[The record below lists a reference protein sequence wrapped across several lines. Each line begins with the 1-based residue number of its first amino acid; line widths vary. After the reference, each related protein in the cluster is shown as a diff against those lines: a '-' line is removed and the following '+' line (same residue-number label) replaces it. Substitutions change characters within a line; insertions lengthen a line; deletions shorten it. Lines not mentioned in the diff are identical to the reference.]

1 MNLFIYHPFTN
12 LSLQIRSSKGD
23 ASLRQSQPAN
33 KEPMKKDPQQNGL
46 NKEQELTAD
55 ELLANIQS
63 AVDELLHQYHPE
75 NEPLANGSHEL
86 APQPDKQTVKVST
99 VDILR
104 KLFRFVNNNSLPA
117 SLNRFHR
124 PKMAPQLLEEC
135 THLLCLLVFQMM
147 LLPFH

>member
-1 MNLFIYHPFTN
+1 
-12 LSLQIRSSKGD
+12 
-23 ASLRQSQPAN
+23 
-33 KEPMKKDPQQNGL
+33 MKKDPQQNGL

-86 APQPDKQTVKVST
+86 APQPDKQTVKVSI

-104 KLFRFVNNNSLPA
+104 ELFRLVNNKSQTT
-117 SLNRFHR
+117 SLNRFHQ
-124 PKMAPQLLEEC
+124 PMMVPQLLQGC
-135 THLLCLLVFQMM
+135 THLLCLLVFKMM
-147 LLPFH
+147 VLLFH